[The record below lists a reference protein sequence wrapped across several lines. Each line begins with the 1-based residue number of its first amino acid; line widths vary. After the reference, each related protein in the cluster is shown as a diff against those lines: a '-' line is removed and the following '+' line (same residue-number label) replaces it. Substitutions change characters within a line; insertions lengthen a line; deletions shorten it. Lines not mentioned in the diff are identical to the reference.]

1 MVNLSGEERKELE
14 WVVHDEPLGRFIRK
28 LVLRYMARRR
38 K

>member
-14 WVVHDEPLGRFIRK
+14 RVAGDEPLGRFIRK